1 MATEYLKEIE
11 ITKLQDSIK
20 PNDSASN
27 LVSRTSQKSHVSSM
41 GSAVVN
47 NQATQAALREK
58 AKALNEM
65 QRIQIKKMSLD
76 HAIRVE
82 R

>member
-27 LVSRTSQKSHVSSM
+27 LVSRTSQKSHASSM

-65 QRIQIKKMSLD
+65 QRIQIKK
-76 HAIRVE
+76 
-82 R
+82 